1 MSLDIG
7 PRLSGDIPS
16 SLSLSLSLQGLHS
29 LLAIGLIGC
38 LCFVGWVTLRAREDV
53 P

>member
-16 SLSLSLSLQGLHS
+16 SLSLSLQGLHS